1 MQQVIKTMVRVL
13 KTVLRTMH
21 PVLLGIKT
29 MVEVDTVSLSLILV
43 TLDIRMM
50 VDLYLIVF

>member
-1 MQQVIKTMVRVL
+1 MVGVL

-21 PVLLGIKT
+21 LVLLGIKT
-29 MVEVDTVSLSLILV
+29 MVEVDTVSLPLILV

-50 VDLYLIVF
+50 AGFYLIVF